1 MKKKQN
7 LRKKNWLY
15 FVVLPILDSELSV
28 NKSFEFLQVRVVI

>member
-1 MKKKQN
+1 MKKKTEPK
-7 LRKKNWLY
+7 KKNWLY